1 MSTLQNILFGLSFSL
16 ATVLAGC
23 AQKGQST
30 YLPDEAG
37 KTMPVET
44 ATVISQR
51 KVTIKGLRENEISWG
66 AMVGA
71 TTAGAAA
78 YGITEANNP
87 AGIAVTIVAAV
98 AGALAGTLA
107 DEYRNSSDGVE
118 YILSGED
125 GKKFA
130 VVQSIASGDEIVS
143 PGTEVIIIRGS
154 RGFVRVVPSSN

>member
-1 MSTLQNILFGLSFSL
+1 MNTLQNILYGLFLSS
-16 ATVLAGC
+16 AIAVAGC
-23 AQKGQST
+23 AQKSQSN
-30 YLPDEAG
+30 YFPDEAG

-51 KVTIKGLRENEISWG
+51 KVSIKGLRENETSWG
-66 AMVGA
+66 AIVGA

-78 YGITEANNP
+78 YGITESDNP

-118 YILSGED
+118 YILSGEN

-130 VVQSIASGDEIVS
+130 VVQSIASTDEIVA
-143 PGTEVIIIRGS
+143 PGTEVVIIRGS